1 MFKLNL
7 DLLPINFDW
16 QYYIDIHP
24 DLQVAGIKT
33 QQQAAAH
40 YLLHGQKEYRNYCP
54 TTTKNNDIVFND

>member
-16 QYYIDIHP
+16 QYYIGIHP

-33 QQQAAAH
+33 QQSTILDTSISQ
-40 YLLHGQKEYRNYCP
+40 P
-54 TTTKNNDIVFND
+54 